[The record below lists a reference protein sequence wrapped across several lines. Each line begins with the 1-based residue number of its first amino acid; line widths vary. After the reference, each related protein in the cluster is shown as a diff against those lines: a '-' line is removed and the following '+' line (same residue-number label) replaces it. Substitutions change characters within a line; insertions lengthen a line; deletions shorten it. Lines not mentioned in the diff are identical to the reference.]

1 MACQQNA
8 DGSSTG
14 DLPVAGGLY
23 AAFFTFTDL
32 GPGDKG
38 NPEWAK
44 CGRICKKGGI
54 HDPYPDRNYG
64 YGMLGDPKDFG
75 TVPTEHWGRF

>member
-14 DLPVAGGLY
+14 DLPVAQAGFTPP
-23 AAFFTFTDL
+23 FFTLTDL
-32 GPGDKG
+32 GPGDNG

-44 CGRICKKGGI
+44 YGRIRKKGGI
-54 HDPYPDRNYG
+54 HDPYPDKNYG
-64 YGMLGDPKDFG
+64 YGMLGDPKGFG
-75 TVPTEHWGRF
+75 TVPTDY